1 MMIYKNLKGLERMEV
16 LITSCVKALLGNKY
30 NSYIH
35 AARNAKVTSTRD
47 VYEKTVLKRK
57 NKSFQRRIYN
67 PLEHLR
73 FFEKKVNG
81 VTKIRS

>member
-1 MMIYKNLKGLERMEV
+1 MEF

-35 AARNAKVTSTRD
+35 PARNAKVTSTRD

-67 PLEHLR
+67 ALEHLR
-73 FFEKKVNG
+73 FLRKKLTG
-81 VTKIRS
+81 